1 MRPELNVMKLVF
13 ATNNKNKVRE
23 INALLGDKFKIYSL
37 ADINC
42 FDEIPETAD
51 TLEGNALQKARYIAE
66 RFGYDSFADDTGL
79 EVKSLD
85 ERPGVYTARYAGE
98 DCTAEDNMRKLLQ
111 EMEGVADRSARF
123 RTVIALIINGEEKLF
138 EGAVEGTISE
148 TKSGEEGFGY
158 DPVFIPEGHDRT
170 FAQMDME
177 EKNSMSHR
185 GRAIRKLV
193 EYLSEKTITR

>member
-1 MRPELNVMKLVF
+1 MKLVF